1 MTEGTAS
8 LPGHGRGVLSTKV
21 PVTVLSGFLGAGK
34 TTLLQRILDNRDQRR
49 VAVIVNDMSEINVDA
64 ELVKHSKVLRADEQ
78 LVEMT
83 NGCICCTLR
92 EDLVVEVA
100 RLAAEGEFDSIVIE
114 STGISEPM
122 PVATTFAFRDE
133 NGFSL
138 GDVADLDTMVT
149 VVDTETIL
157 RELGTRDRLADRNI
171 GAVEDDERRITHL
184 LIDQIEFANVIIINK
199 TDRVG
204 RRELETVEGIVK
216 HLNPGAKLLR
226 ARYADVSLDDVLDT
240 GAYEVETASRSA
252 GWSRELQGFHTPEI
266 EKYGIES
273 FVYRRRVPFH
283 PQRLADLFKQG
294 LPNVVRSKGTC
305 WIASR
310 LFVTGVWS
318 QAGPALTIEPFGHW
332 WATIPQEE
340 WPDDPASVEWIEGI
354 WDPNVGDCRQEIVFI
369 GVKINRRHIER
380 LLDRTLLNDAE
391 QSWHPDRWAE
401 LPDPLPPWGPS

>member
-1 MTEGTAS
+1 MHS
-8 LPGHGRGVLSTKV
+8 SRLPVAPSTRSGAGKV

-34 TTLLQRILDNRDQRR
+34 TTLLQRILDNREQRR

-64 ELVKHSKVLRADEQ
+64 ELVKHSEVLRADEQ

-133 NGFSL
+133 DGFSL

-149 VVDTETIL
+149 VVDAQTIL
-157 RELGTRDRLADRNI
+157 RELGTRDRLTDRDI
-171 GAVEDDERRITHL
+171 GAVEDDERRIAHL
-184 LIDQIEFANVIIINK
+184 LIDQIEFANVIILNK
-199 TDRVG
+199 TDRAG
-204 RRELETVEGIVK
+204 RSELKIVEGIIE

-226 ARYADVSLDDVLDT
+226 ARYADVSLDAVLDT

-252 GWSRELQGFHTPEI
+252 GWSRELEGFHTPEI

-283 PQRLADLFKQG
+283 PQRLADLFEQG

-332 WATIPQEE
+332 WATIPREE
-340 WPDDPASVEWIEGI
+340 WPDNPASIEWIESI

-380 LLDRTLLNDAE
+380 LLDRALLNDEE
-391 QSWHPDRWAE
+391 QTWHPDRWAD
-401 LPDPLPPWGPS
+401 LPDPLPPWNPS

>member
-1 MTEGTAS
+1 MTPPPATVAREVADGT
-8 LPGHGRGVLSTKV
+8 GGKV

-34 TTLLQRILDNRDQRR
+34 TTLLQRILDNREDRR

-64 ELVKHSKVLRADEQ
+64 DIVRQSDVLRTDEQ

-92 EDLVVEVA
+92 EDLVVEVG
-100 RLAAEGEFDSIVIE
+100 RLAAEGRFDSIVIE

-122 PVATTFAFRDE
+122 PVATTFAFRGED
-133 NGFSL
+133 GVSL

-149 VVDTETIL
+149 VVDAETIL
-157 RELGTRDRLADRNI
+157 RELGTRDRLVDRDI
-171 GAVEDDERRITHL
+171 GAVEDDERRISQL
-184 LIDQIEFANVIIINK
+184 LIDQIEFANVIIVNK
-199 TDRVG
+199 IDRAS
-204 RRELETVEGIVK
+204 RRDLEQVEGIVH
-216 HLNPGAKLLR
+216 HLNPVATVVRSLR
-226 ARYADVSLDDVLDT
+226 ADVPLDAVLDT
-240 GAYEVETASRSA
+240 GIYDVETASRSA
-252 GWSRELQGFHTPEI
+252 GWSRELEGFHTPEI

-283 PQRLADLFKQG
+283 PQRLAELFERG

-305 WIASR
+305 WLASR

-318 QAGPALTIEPFGHW
+318 QAGPALSIEPFGHW
-332 WATIPQEE
+332 WATMPRDE
-340 WPDDPASVEWIEGI
+340 WPDDTASLEWIESI

-369 GVKINRRHIER
+369 GVKLNRSHLER
-380 LLDRTLLNDAE
+380 LLDRALLNDEE

-401 LPDPLPPWGPS
+401 LPDPLPAW